1 VFCLGPEVIIVGA
14 LFIIGTYIF
23 IQMNINNK
31 RIKGKSIA
39 KKSDLKEKVELK
51 TVVVPKIT
59 EEDLHKQ
66 MSQRE
71 MDLMKKA
78 ALESIEDERRWK
90 ESLKKE
96 EQAKLDE
103 LKQKEQSELDK
114 KLEELQ
120 DRLDEINFTIEEQ
133 NFIDEVNELSPQ
145 LKAVLF
151 ADLLNRKGY

>member
-1 VFCLGPEVIIVGA
+1 MGAEVIILDA
-14 LFIIGTYIF
+14 LFIKGTYIF
-23 IQMNINNK
+23 IQMNIKNK
-31 RIKGKSIA
+31 KIKGKSTA
-39 KKSDLKEKVELK
+39 KKSDKEEKVELK
-51 TVVVPKIT
+51 TVVAPKPT
-59 EEDLHKQ
+59 ETDLHKQ

-78 ALESIEDERRWK
+78 ALESMEDERRWK
-90 ESLKKE
+90 ESLKAE
-96 EQAKLDE
+96 EQAKLDAK
-103 LKQKEQSELDK
+103 KQKEQSELDK